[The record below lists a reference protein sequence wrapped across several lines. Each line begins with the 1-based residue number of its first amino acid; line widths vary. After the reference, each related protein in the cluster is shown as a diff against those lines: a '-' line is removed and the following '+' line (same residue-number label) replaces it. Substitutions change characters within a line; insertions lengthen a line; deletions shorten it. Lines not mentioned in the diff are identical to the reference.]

1 MKKIN
6 NCPNCNYE
14 DYASL
19 IECVD
24 YTVSKEA
31 FTILKCDKCKLA
43 YTNPRP
49 EESNLGKYYE
59 SNEYISHS
67 NSTKGWFNKIYQ
79 IARSTN
85 IKLKLKTIGNTK
97 GSLLEIGSGTG
108 ELLKACKNIGWQTTG
123 VEPSE
128 IARTNARNNLDL
140 NLIESINN
148 VNLADKSQDIIMMWH
163 VLEHVSN
170 LKETTHRINSLL
182 KDSGKLIIAVP
193 NYNSYDAKYYKES
206 WAAYDVP
213 RHLSHF
219 SKETMAST
227 LKNAGFKIEEIKPMW
242 LDSFYVSML
251 SEKIKTGNKN
261 PLKAVAIGLKS
272 NLKALLLT
280 KEYSSLIFIAKK
292 DFKAS

>member
-6 NCPNCNYE
+6 NCPNCE
-14 DYASL
+14 SQDYTNL

-24 YTVSKEA
+24 NTVSKEA
-31 FTILKCDKCKLA
+31 FTIVKCSKCKLA

-59 SNEYISHS
+59 SDEYISHR
-67 NSTKGWFNKIYQ
+67 NNTQGWFNKIYQ
-79 IARSTN
+79 IARSNN
-85 IKLKLKTIGNTK
+85 IKLKLKTIGNNK

-128 IARTNARNNLDL
+128 IARRNARKNLNL

-148 VNLADKSQDIIMMWH
+148 VNLEDKSQDIVMMWH
-163 VLEHVSN
+163 VLEHVPN
-170 LKETTHRINSLL
+170 LKETTHKINSLL

-193 NYNSYDAKYYKES
+193 NHKSYDAKHYNES

-213 RHLSHF
+213 RHLLHF
-219 SKETMAST
+219 SKETMTST

-261 PLKAVAIGLKS
+261 PLKAIAIGLAS
-272 NLKALLLT
+272 NLKALLQT

>member
-6 NCPNCNYE
+6 NCPNCE
-14 DYASL
+14 SQDYTNL

-24 YTVSKEA
+24 NTVSKEA
-31 FTILKCDKCKLA
+31 FTIVKCSKCKLA

-59 SNEYISHS
+59 SDEYISHR
-67 NSTKGWFNKIYQ
+67 NNTQGWFNKIYQ
-79 IARSTN
+79 IARSNN
-85 IKLKLKTIGNTK
+85 IKLKLKTIGNNK

-128 IARTNARNNLDL
+128 IARRNARKNLNL

-148 VNLADKSQDIIMMWH
+148 VNLEDKSQDIVMMWH
-163 VLEHVSN
+163 VLEHIPN

-193 NYNSYDAKYYKES
+193 NHKSYDAIHYKES

-213 RHLSHF
+213 RHLLHF
-219 SKETMAST
+219 SKETMTST

-261 PLKAVAIGLKS
+261 PLKAIAIGLAS
-272 NLKALLLT
+272 NLKALLQT